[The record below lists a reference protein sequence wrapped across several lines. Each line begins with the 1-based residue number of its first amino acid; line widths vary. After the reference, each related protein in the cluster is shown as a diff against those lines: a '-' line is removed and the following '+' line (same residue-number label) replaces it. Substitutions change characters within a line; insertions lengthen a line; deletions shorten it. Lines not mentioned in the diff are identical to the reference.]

1 MSFIPDSM
9 NTIIVE
15 ETLLT
20 LYIASIYRYL
30 IIYIGRIAEQ
40 QVLNLSP
47 DKKESDIS
55 NHKGRLCYETRKA
68 FRNTL

>member
-1 MSFIPDSM
+1 MYYLFITLELIIYMSFIPDSM
-9 NTIIVE
+9 TTIIVE

-30 IIYIGRIAEQ
+30 IIYMGRIAEQ

-47 DKKESDIS
+47 DKK
-55 NHKGRLCYETRKA
+55 
-68 FRNTL
+68 